1 MRWGLGMGAQW
12 DKTPLKHL
20 HADDRVRGN
29 MSVTSRVSLLPL
41 PASPSFFTHLS
52 PLVSSSLGSLSLLSS
67 SRQSLYT
74 MAGSRHN
81 IMISD
86 GRISSI
92 VNGFP
97 QAVRNRHSHALP
109 HALPRKLCVVT
120 LPWSH
125 MANTYA
131 TGERNPK
138 DISSLRNHL

>member
-1 MRWGLGMGAQW
+1 MAAVRWGLEMGAQW

-52 PLVSSSLGSLSLLSS
+52 PLLSSSLGSLSLLSS

-97 QAVRNRHSHALP
+97 QAVRNRH
-109 HALPRKLCVVT
+109 T
-120 LPWSH
+120 LTLSL
-125 MANTYA
+125 TL
-131 TGERNPK
+131 
-138 DISSLRNHL
+138 SLRSCVLSRCLGHTWLIHMLQERGIQRT